1 MVGQEGVGRALED
14 SPCERYH
21 QPYLLQEGQEYVG
34 LFPSCLS
41 SFLLI
46 LLFLL
51 LLPRDGV
58 LGESG
63 GRGFEPKEK

>member
-34 LFPSCLS
+34 LSLPAAPS
-41 SFLLI
+41 
-46 LLFLL
+46 
-51 LLPRDGV
+51 LPPVPGT
-58 LGESG
+58 GQT
-63 GRGFEPKEK
+63 